1 MKVKK
6 MVDRISEEF
15 LTIGLLML
23 FITGFVVNQILEGAV
38 NGLSKALN
46 FKEWLEKQR
55 KSIEYQFASMEDKMK
70 LHEGYNK
77 YLEEEEKEARQRDR
91 SKF

>member
-6 MVDRISEEF
+6 MVERISEEF

-23 FITGFVVNQILEGAV
+23 FIIGFVVNQIIEGAV
-38 NGLSKALN
+38 KALSKALN

-55 KSIEYQFASMEDKMK
+55 KSIEYQFASMENKMK

>member
-1 MKVKK
+1 MKVKHI
-6 MVDRISEEF
+6 V
-15 LTIGLLML
+15 
-23 FITGFVVNQILEGAV
+23 EGRK

-55 KSIEYQFASMEDKMK
+55 KSIEYQFASMEGKME

-91 SKF
+91 SEF